1 MNICYSDKKY
11 EILAM
16 DNNINGNNSRQFF
29 LEISKKNKSVGLL
42 KEWVMLF
49 LHYVGINKLTPI
61 DDSFL
66 SVSKI

>member
-42 KEWVMLF
+42 KE
-49 LHYVGINKLTPI
+49 
-61 DDSFL
+61 
-66 SVSKI
+66 